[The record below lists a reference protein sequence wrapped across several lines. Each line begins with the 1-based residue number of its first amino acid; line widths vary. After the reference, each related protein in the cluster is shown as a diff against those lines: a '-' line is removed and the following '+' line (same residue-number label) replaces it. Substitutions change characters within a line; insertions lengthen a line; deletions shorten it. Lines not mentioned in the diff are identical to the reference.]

1 MTGNETSL
9 NWDEARQEFQRL
21 RETTKTVEFQV
32 GPGTIRFKI
41 RQLTQAD
48 KDRIEER
55 ALRAR
60 GRGGSITASELA
72 SLKRDYIR
80 AGVVEGPPGF
90 ALTTECIDELP
101 VYIRDGLADAIE
113 KWHTLDEDTEA
124 DFRLVGEGRAD
135 SSDRAVGSPGDGGRA
150 DLE

>member
-1 MTGNETSL
+1 MTLT
-9 NWDEARQEFQRL
+9 WDEALAEFQRQ
-21 RETTKTVEFQV
+21 REETKVIEFPV
-32 GPGTIRFKI
+32 GTGVVRFKI

-60 GRGGSITASELA
+60 GRGGSISAAELA
-72 SLKRDYIR
+72 RLKRDYIR

-90 ALTTECIDELP
+90 ALTSEHLDALP

-113 KWHTLDEDTEA
+113 TWHTLDEETEA
-124 DFRLVGEGRAD
+124 DFRLVGEGR
-135 SSDRAVGSPGDGGRA
+135 GDCT
-150 DLE
+150 D

>member
-1 MTGNETSL
+1 MTLT
-9 NWDEARQEFQRL
+9 WDEALAEFQRQ
-21 RETTKTVEFQV
+21 REETKTVEFPV
-32 GPGTIRFKI
+32 GAGVVRFKI

-60 GRGGSITASELA
+60 GRGGAISAAELA
-72 SLKRDYIR
+72 RLKRDYIR

-90 ALTTECIDELP
+90 ALTSEHLDALP

-113 KWHTLDEDTEA
+113 KWHTLDEETEA
-124 DFRLVGEGRAD
+124 DFRLVGEGR
-135 SSDRAVGSPGDGGRA
+135 GDCT
-150 DLE
+150 D

>member
-1 MTGNETSL
+1 MTGNTLS
-9 NWDEARQEFQRL
+9 WQEAMQEFQRL
-21 RETTKTVEFQV
+21 RESTKTVEFQI
-32 GPGTIRFKI
+32 GTGTVRFRI

-60 GRGGSITASELA
+60 GRGGAITASELA

-90 ALTTECIDELP
+90 ALTNEYINELP

-113 KWHTLDEDTEA
+113 NWHNLDEDTEA
-124 DFRLVGEGRAD
+124 DFRLVGERRTD
-135 SSDRAVGSPGDGGRA
+135 SSDGTMGTPGDGGRG
-150 DLE
+150 DLD

>member
-1 MTGNETSL
+1 MTLT
-9 NWDEARQEFQRL
+9 WDEALAEFQRQ
-21 RETTKTVEFQV
+21 REETKTIEFPV
-32 GPGTIRFKI
+32 GTGVVRFKI

-60 GRGGSITASELA
+60 GRGGSISAAELA
-72 SLKRDYIR
+72 RLKRDYIR

-90 ALTTECIDELP
+90 ALASEHLDALP

-113 KWHTLDEDTEA
+113 KWHTLDEETEA
-124 DFRLVGEGRAD
+124 DFRLVGEGR
-135 SSDRAVGSPGDGGRA
+135 GDCT
-150 DLE
+150 D

>member
-1 MTGNETSL
+1 MTLT
-9 NWDEARQEFQRL
+9 WDEALAEFQRQ
-21 RETTKTVEFQV
+21 REETKVIEFPAGSGTVQF
-32 GPGTIRFKI
+32 RI

-60 GRGGSITASELA
+60 GRGGSISAAELA
-72 SLKRDYIR
+72 RLKRDYIR

-90 ALTTECIDELP
+90 ALTSEHLDALP

-113 KWHTLDEDTEA
+113 KWHTLDEETEA
-124 DFRLVGEGRAD
+124 DFRLVGEGR
-135 SSDRAVGSPGDGGRA
+135 GDCT
-150 DLE
+150 D

>member
-1 MTGNETSL
+1 MTLT
-9 NWDEARQEFQRL
+9 WDEALAEFQRQ
-21 RETTKTVEFQV
+21 REETKVIEFLVGAGTVQF
-32 GPGTIRFKI
+32 RI

-60 GRGGSITASELA
+60 GRGGAISAAELA
-72 SLKRDYIR
+72 RLKRDYIR

-90 ALTTECIDELP
+90 ALTSEHLDALP

-113 KWHTLDEDTEA
+113 KWHTLDEETEA
-124 DFRLVGEGRAD
+124 DFRLVGEGR
-135 SSDRAVGSPGDGGRA
+135 GDCT
-150 DLE
+150 D

>member
-1 MTGNETSL
+1 MTLT
-9 NWDEARQEFQRL
+9 WDEALAEFQRQ
-21 RETTKTVEFQV
+21 REETKTVEFPV
-32 GPGTIRFKI
+32 GAGVVRFKI

-60 GRGGSITASELA
+60 GRGGSISAAELA
-72 SLKRDYIR
+72 RLKRDYIR

-90 ALTTECIDELP
+90 ALTSEHLDALP

-113 KWHTLDEDTEA
+113 KWHTLDEETEA
-124 DFRLVGEGRAD
+124 DFRLVGEGR
-135 SSDRAVGSPGDGGRA
+135 GDCT
-150 DLE
+150 D

>member
-1 MTGNETSL
+1 MTDKSL
-9 NWDEARQEFQRL
+9 NWEEALAEFQRQ
-21 RETTKTVEFQV
+21 REETKTIEFPV
-32 GPGTIRFKI
+32 GTGVVRFKI

-60 GRGGSITASELA
+60 GRGGSITAAELA
-72 SLKRDYIR
+72 RLKRDYIR

-90 ALTTECIDELP
+90 ALTSEHLDALP

-113 KWHTLDEDTEA
+113 KWHTLDEETEA
-124 DFRLVGEGRAD
+124 DFRLVGEGR
-135 SSDRAVGSPGDGGRA
+135 GDCT
-150 DLE
+150 D

>member
-1 MTGNETSL
+1 MTLT
-9 NWDEARQEFQRL
+9 WDEALAEFQRQ
-21 RETTKTVEFQV
+21 REETKVIEFPVGSGTVQF
-32 GPGTIRFKI
+32 RI

-60 GRGGSITASELA
+60 GRGGAISAAELA
-72 SLKRDYIR
+72 RLKRDYIR

-90 ALTTECIDELP
+90 ALTSEHLDALP

-113 KWHTLDEDTEA
+113 KWHTLDEETEA
-124 DFRLVGEGRAD
+124 DFRLVGEGR
-135 SSDRAVGSPGDGGRA
+135 GDCT
-150 DLE
+150 D

>member
-1 MTGNETSL
+1 MTLTWE
-9 NWDEARQEFQRL
+9 EALQEFQKQ
-21 RETTKTVEFQV
+21 REETKVIEFPVGSRTVQF
-32 GPGTIRFKI
+32 RI

-60 GRGGSITASELA
+60 GRGGAISAAELA
-72 SLKRDYIR
+72 RLKRDYIR

-90 ALTTECIDELP
+90 ALTSEHLDALP

-113 KWHTLDEDTEA
+113 TWHTLDEETEA
-124 DFRLVGEGRAD
+124 DFRLVGEGR
-135 SSDRAVGSPGDGGRA
+135 GDCT
-150 DLE
+150 D

>member
-1 MTGNETSL
+1 MTDKSL
-9 NWDEARQEFQRL
+9 SWEEALQEFQKQ
-21 RETTKTVEFQV
+21 REETKTVEFPV
-32 GPGTIRFKI
+32 GAGTVRFKI

-60 GRGGSITASELA
+60 GRGGNISAVELA
-72 SLKRDYIR
+72 RLKRDYIR

-90 ALTTECIDELP
+90 TLTSECIDEFP
-101 VYIRDGLADAIE
+101 VYVRDGLADAIE

-124 DFRLVGEGRAD
+124 DFRLVGEG
-135 SSDRAVGSPGDGGRA
+135 
-150 DLE
+150 

>member
-1 MTGNETSL
+1 MTLT
-9 NWDEARQEFQRL
+9 WDEALAEFQRQ
-21 RETTKTVEFQV
+21 REETKTIEFPV
-32 GPGTIRFKI
+32 GTGVVRFKI

-60 GRGGSITASELA
+60 GRGGNISAAELA
-72 SLKRDYIR
+72 RLKRDYIR

-90 ALTTECIDELP
+90 ALTSEHLDALP

-113 KWHTLDEDTEA
+113 KWHTLDEETEA
-124 DFRLVGEGRAD
+124 DFRLVGEGRGDCAD
-135 SSDRAVGSPGDGGRA
+135 
-150 DLE
+150 

>member
-1 MTGNETSL
+1 MTLTWEDAL
-9 NWDEARQEFQRL
+9 QEFQRQ
-21 RETTKTVEFQV
+21 REETKTVEFRV
-32 GPGTIRFKI
+32 GAGVVRFKI

-60 GRGGSITASELA
+60 GRGGAISAAELA
-72 SLKRDYIR
+72 RLKRDYIR

-90 ALTTECIDELP
+90 ALTSEHLDALP

-113 KWHTLDEDTEA
+113 RWHTLDEETEA
-124 DFRLVGEGRAD
+124 DFRLVGEGR
-135 SSDRAVGSPGDGGRA
+135 GDCT
-150 DLE
+150 D

>member
-1 MTGNETSL
+1 MTLT
-9 NWDEARQEFQRL
+9 WDEALAEFQRQ
-21 RETTKTVEFQV
+21 REETKVIEFSVGSGTVQF
-32 GPGTIRFKI
+32 RI

-60 GRGGSITASELA
+60 GRGGSISAAELA
-72 SLKRDYIR
+72 RLKRDYIR

-90 ALTTECIDELP
+90 ALTSEHLDALP

-113 KWHTLDEDTEA
+113 KWHTLDEETEA
-124 DFRLVGEGRAD
+124 DFRLVGEGR
-135 SSDRAVGSPGDGGRA
+135 GDCT
-150 DLE
+150 D

>member
-1 MTGNETSL
+1 MTLT
-9 NWDEARQEFQRL
+9 WDEALAEFQRQ
-21 RETTKTVEFQV
+21 REETKTIEFPV
-32 GPGTIRFKI
+32 GAGTVRFKI

-60 GRGGSITASELA
+60 GRGGAISAAELA
-72 SLKRDYIR
+72 RLKRDYIR

-90 ALTTECIDELP
+90 ALTSEHLDALP

-113 KWHTLDEDTEA
+113 KWHTLDEETEA
-124 DFRLVGEGRAD
+124 DFRLVGEGR
-135 SSDRAVGSPGDGGRA
+135 GDCT
-150 DLE
+150 D

>member
-1 MTGNETSL
+1 MNDNNLS
-9 NWDEARQEFQRL
+9 WQEALQEFQRQ
-21 RETTKTVEFQV
+21 REETKTVEFPV
-32 GPGTIRFKI
+32 GAGVVRFKI

-60 GRGGSITASELA
+60 GRGGNISAVELA
-72 SLKRDYIR
+72 RLKRDYIR

-90 ALTTECIDELP
+90 TLTAEFIDEFP

-124 DFRLVGEGRAD
+124 DFRLVGEG
-135 SSDRAVGSPGDGGRA
+135 
-150 DLE
+150 

>member
-1 MTGNETSL
+1 MTLT
-9 NWDEARQEFQRL
+9 WDEALAEFQRQ
-21 RETTKTVEFQV
+21 REETKVIEFPVGSGTVQF
-32 GPGTIRFKI
+32 RI

-60 GRGGSITASELA
+60 GRGGSISAAELA
-72 SLKRDYIR
+72 RLKRDYIR

-90 ALTTECIDELP
+90 ALTSEHLDALP

-113 KWHTLDEDTEA
+113 KWHTLDEETEA
-124 DFRLVGEGRAD
+124 DFRLVGEGR
-135 SSDRAVGSPGDGGRA
+135 GDCT
-150 DLE
+150 D

>member
-1 MTGNETSL
+1 MTLT
-9 NWDEARQEFQRL
+9 WDEALEEFQRQ
-21 RETTKTVEFQV
+21 REETKMIEFSVGSGTVQF
-32 GPGTIRFKI
+32 RI

-60 GRGGSITASELA
+60 GRGGSISAAELA
-72 SLKRDYIR
+72 RLKRDYIR

-90 ALTTECIDELP
+90 ALTSDHLDALP

-113 KWHTLDEDTEA
+113 KWHTLDEETEA
-124 DFRLVGEGRAD
+124 DFRLVGEGR
-135 SSDRAVGSPGDGGRA
+135 GDCT
-150 DLE
+150 D

>member
-1 MTGNETSL
+1 MTDKSL
-9 NWDEARQEFQRL
+9 SWEEALQEFRRQR
-21 RETTKTVEFQV
+21 EETKTVEFRV
-32 GPGTIRFKI
+32 GAGTVQFRI
-41 RQLTQAD
+41 RQITQAD

-60 GRGGSITASELA
+60 GRGGAISAAELA
-72 SLKRDYIR
+72 RLKRDYIR

-90 ALTTECIDELP
+90 ALTSEHLDALP

-124 DFRLVGEGRAD
+124 DFRLVGEG
-135 SSDRAVGSPGDGGRA
+135 
-150 DLE
+150 